1 MAHLWGGKEMSPED
15 SEKEALFHSRLVQQ
29 GNSYMNACFSIS
41 SARAGLDDGKY
52 DLIGGSSIVSPEG
65 HVIAEAKTKGDEL
78 VIAEIDLAECRQGKD
93 RTFAFERHRRIETY
107 GLIDKQT
114 GVVEPELL

>member
-1 MAHLWGGKEMSPED
+1 
-15 SEKEALFHSRLVQQ
+15 
-29 GNSYMNACFSIS
+29 MNASFSIS
-41 SARAGLDDGKY
+41 VARCGLDDGKY
-52 DLIGGSSIVSPEG
+52 DLIAGSAIVDPEG
-65 HVIAEAKTKGDEL
+65 HVVAEAQTEEDEL
-78 VIAEIDLAECRQGKD
+78 VVAEIDLELCRQGKD